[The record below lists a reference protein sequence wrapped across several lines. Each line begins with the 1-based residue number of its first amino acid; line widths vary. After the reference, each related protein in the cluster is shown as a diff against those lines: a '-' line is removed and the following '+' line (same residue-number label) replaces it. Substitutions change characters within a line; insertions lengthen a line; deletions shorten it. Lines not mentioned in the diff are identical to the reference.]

1 MKLIEKEGDEGM
13 KIILEDMIKR
23 SRRVA
28 WIMQSMMTFTS
39 GVFGIYLFGLTFIFR
54 EPGEGIHPFCAE
66 TWFPFIDKNNVWIPF
81 SLYFYACIMD
91 AILMPQWNV
100 MVMVLMIYATSMIK
114 ILRHK
119 LQHRDAFASQLKLGS
134 INESTTCRGSYNFIV
149 DRIEGFGFDLFF
161 TIGFLQSQVFCALL
175 YYWHANETT
184 VQSEDLATDIYE
196 SQWIDDSKAYKNA
209 VSLMIQRAQRLIIF
223 QAGLFPMNLQTYIMA
238 FENGKDMS

>member
-1 MKLIEKEGDEGM
+1 MCSCIFQFETKIMFYFLWYIFHFKCICTIRSDKIKLICILFPAC
-13 KIILEDMIKR
+13 KIF
-23 SRRVA
+23 
-28 WIMQSMMTFTS
+28 QF
-39 GVFGIYLFGLTFIFR
+39 LFR
-54 EPGEGIHPFCAE
+54 PGEGIHPFCAE

-149 DRIEGFGFDLFF
+149 DRVKEHLSI
-161 TIGFLQSQVFCALL
+161 
-175 YYWHANETT
+175 
-184 VQSEDLATDIYE
+184 
-196 SQWIDDSKAYKNA
+196 
-209 VSLMIQRAQRLIIF
+209 IQ
-223 QAGLFPMNLQTYIMA
+223 
-238 FENGKDMS
+238 